1 MKFARMVKM
10 IKKILVVLCL
20 LLPIK
25 AEAKLLEMSYFK
37 LSNGLEV
44 AVIENHKAP
53 VVLQMLYYKTGSVN
67 DPLGKGGLAH
77 LLEHMMFRGTKNVAD
92 QMFNRLTDENGAEN
106 NAYTTY
112 NETGY
117 YEFSD
122 ISKLE
127 LMMALEA
134 DRMVNL
140 NLSEEAFLKE
150 RDIVL
155 QERLQRFETK
165 PTPLFYEMLSEMLW
179 QEHPLSH
186 PVSGKVDEIKG
197 LTKEDAQAF
206 YQKWYRPDNAL
217 LVLSGDIGV
226 DEAKVLAEKYY
237 GSIKPKNEA
246 NASLEYAKPKEMDST
261 LHLKLKGVEQK
272 RFAMYILLESG
283 AFSKKDVLSLEL
295 LGRYLAADDAAYL
308 YDKLVYQEKKLLAI
322 DMGISYDEK
331 LGGTL
336 SFYAI
341 PADMNVFRGDVTQLV
356 LTAAQKG
363 LDELTEEK
371 LTRIKNQML
380 ASTVYL
386 QENPQSAAR
395 FAGDMLMN
403 GFNAHEIMHYDEA
416 IEGVGVDDIKQAFE
430 KVMASKVRVS
440 GYLEAKNE

>member
-1 MKFARMVKM
+1 M
-10 IKKILVVLCL
+10 IKKFLVLFGL
-20 LLPIK
+20 LLPFK
-25 AEAKLLEMSYFK
+25 VEAKLLEMSYFK

-67 DPLGKGGLAH
+67 DPEGKGGIAH
-77 LLEHMMFRGTKNVAD
+77 LLEHMMFRGTKKVED
-92 QMFNRLTDENGAEN
+92 QAFNRLTDENGAEN

-134 DRMVNL
+134 DRMTGL

-150 RDIVL
+150 QDIVL

-186 PVSGKVDEIKG
+186 PVSGKVGEIKG
-197 LTKEDAQAF
+197 LTRDDAKAF

-217 LVLSGDIGV
+217 LLLSGDISV
-226 DEAKVLAEKYY
+226 DEAKALAQKYY
-237 GSIKPKNEA
+237 GAIKRNDKVIEEA
-246 NASLEYAKPKEMDST
+246 PYAKLKEMNAT
-261 LHLKLKGVEQK
+261 LRLKLKGVEQP

-283 AFSKKDVLSLEL
+283 TLAKQEVLALEL
-295 LGRYLAADDAAYL
+295 LAHYLAADDAAYL
-308 YDKLVYQEKKLLAI
+308 YDKLVYQAKKLLSV
-322 DMGISYDEK
+322 DMGVAYDEK

-341 PADMNVFRGDVTQLV
+341 PIKKEIFYEDMGKLMLKTVADGIS
-356 LTAAQKG
+356 
-363 LDELTEEK
+363 ELTEEK
-371 LTRIKNQML
+371 LTKIKNQML
-380 ASTVYL
+380 TNTIYL
-386 QENPQSAAR
+386 QENPQTAAR
-395 FAGDMLMN
+395 FAGSMLMN
-403 GFNAHEIMHYDEA
+403 GYTTEEIMHYDEA
-416 IEGVGVDDIKQAFE
+416 IESVKVEDVKKVWE
-430 KVMASKVRVS
+430 KVMLSKTRVS
-440 GYLEAKNE
+440 GYLEKEDE

>member
-1 MKFARMVKM
+1 MLFAGRLKM
-10 IKKILVVLCL
+10 IKKILVILCL
-20 LLPIK
+20 LLPLNAK
-25 AEAKLLEMSYFK
+25 AKLLEMSYFK

-67 DPLGKGGLAH
+67 DPLGKGGIAH

-165 PTPLFYEMLSEMLW
+165 PTPLFYEMLNEMLW

-217 LVLSGDIGV
+217 LVLSGDISV
-226 DEAKVLAEKYY
+226 DEAKVLAQKYY
-237 GSIKPKNEA
+237 GSIKGENKAIKVE
-246 NASLEYAKPKEMDST
+246 EYASPKELEST
-261 LHLKLKGVEQK
+261 LRLKLKGVEQP
-272 RFAMYILLESG
+272 RFAMSILLLGG
-283 AFSKKDVLSLEL
+283 AFSKQEILALEL
-295 LGRYLAADDAAYL
+295 LGLYLAADDAAYL
-308 YDKLVYQEKKLLAI
+308 YDKLVYQDKKLLSV
-322 DMGISYDEK
+322 DMGTSYDEK

-336 SFYAI
+336 SFYAT
-341 PADMNVFRGDVTQLV
+341 AFDMNVFRGDMSELI
-356 LTAAQKG
+356 LKTAEKG
-363 LDELTEEK
+363 VSELTEERLSK
-371 LTRIKNQML
+371 IKNQML
-380 ASTVYL
+380 TSTVYL

-395 FAGDMLMN
+395 FAGDMLLN
-403 GFNAHEIMHYDEA
+403 GFSAEEIMHYDEA
-416 IEGVGVDDIKQAFE
+416 IEKVSVEDVKSVWK
-430 KVMASKVRVS
+430 KVMTSKTRVS
-440 GYLEAKNE
+440 GYLEAKDE